1 MMNYKI
7 YVIGDKF
14 EDFYTD
20 AIKEYEKRLSRYCKI
35 QLIHIKKP
43 QDFLSI
49 LPQNTFKIS
58 ISNRSTSISSEALAL
73 KIDTLGLTGV
83 SNVSIILGYENLD
96 YDDSITVS
104 SMDMDL
110 GLMATILYEQ
120 IYRAYRILNNQ
131 AYHK

>member
-35 QLIHIKKP
+35 QLIHTKKP

>member
-1 MMNYKI
+1 MNYKI

-35 QLIHIKKP
+35 QLIHTKKP